1 MSNRN
6 DKEWL
11 IDINEAIE
19 RVMEYTSKLKDS
31 DFFDDKKT
39 QDAVVRNLE
48 IIGEA
53 SGKISE
59 DLRSANPNIPWK
71 TLSGVR
77 NRLIHHYFGVNIDIV
92 WSIAKEDLP
101 ELHKNI
107 LRLTK
112 ELL

>member
-1 MSNRN
+1 M
-6 DKEWL
+6 
-11 IDINEAIE
+11 
-19 RVMEYTSKLKDS
+19 
-31 DFFDDKKT
+31 
-39 QDAVVRNLE
+39 
-48 IIGEA
+48 
-53 SGKISE
+53 
-59 DLRSANPNIPWK
+59 RSANPNIPWK